1 MRLPV
6 AIGIGFVALLGALL
20 LSDALGLRINLAPS
34 MPVGL
39 YRLAPCGE
47 GVGEAVSLGDLVA
60 VDTNAAARSNTKLRF
75 FRKRGYLTFTGD
87 PQDLLLKE
95 VSGVGGEVVEDS
107 GGTLRVGGREL
118 DGFASFRS
126 ATARGEPL
134 PQVSFPYRVPS
145 GELWLSSDHL
155 RGIDSRYFGGVSK
168 SAIACRAEPLWT
180 R

>member
-6 AIGIGFVALLGALL
+6 AIGIGCVGLLGALL
-20 LSDALGLRINLAPS
+20 VSEALGLRVNLSAS

-47 GVGEAVSLGDLVA
+47 GVGEEVRLGALVA
-60 VDTNAAARSNTKLRF
+60 VDTDAAARSNAKLRF
-75 FRKRGYLTFTGD
+75 FRERGYLSFTGD
-87 PQDLLLKE
+87 PGDLLLKE
-95 VSGVGGEVVEDS
+95 VSGLGGEVVEDW
-107 GGTLRVGGREL
+107 GETLRVGGREL
-118 DGFASFRS
+118 RPFASFRS

-134 PQVSFPYRVPS
+134 PQVSFPYRVLP

-155 RGIDSRYFGGVSK
+155 RGIDSRYFGGISLDAV
-168 SAIACRAEPLWT
+168 ACRAEALWT